1 MTTANLN
8 IGNPV
13 RNSLPIK
20 ETFTHWKKLTDPR
33 FIGVYA
39 LPNEAEDLT
48 VTIDCVKYEELTMMG
63 GKKEWHTVV
72 YLADQKPLIINKT
85 NAATIEK
92 LYSPYI
98 ENWPGKKITLF
109 ASTCNF
115 GREKNIPCLRIRLC
129 TPSQKQFISDERL
142 KTALKKID
150 DGQYTLDKLR
160 AAFEITQEQE
170 EIIAQPRENSHV

>member
-1 MTTANLN
+1 MNNLHTAHAAKPSQTTH
-8 IGNPV
+8 
-13 RNSLPIK
+13 
-20 ETFTHWKKLTDPR
+20 ETLTHWKKLTDPR

-39 LPNEAEDLT
+39 LPNDAEDLT
-48 VTIDCVKYEELTMMG
+48 VTIDFVKYEELTMMG

-85 NAATIEK
+85 NASTIEK

-115 GREKNIPCLRIRLC
+115 GREKNVPCLRIRPSL
-129 TPSQKQFISDERL
+129 PSQKQFIADERL

-150 DGQYTLDKLR
+150 AGQYTLEKLR
-160 AAFEITQEQE
+160 ATFEITQEQE
-170 EIIAQPRENSHV
+170 AIISQPRETDHV